1 MANPIDAHK
10 ETYREEAYELLSELE
25 EALLYLEE
33 NKQDMET
40 VSRVFRALHTIKGS
54 GSMFGFDNIASFTHD
69 IENFYELIRN
79 GEREVTKELI
89 DLTLEA
95 RDFINTMLD
104 ASTSDDGFYD
114 ESVGEEILRSLG
126 DMMPDEPAPRADA
139 GKEPAESVQEDD
151 SEPEEATYRITFRP
165 EAGLFTRGM
174 NTVYLLDEL
183 RCMGRHYI
191 AAHVSKIPTLD
202 ELHPEECYT
211 SWDIILT
218 TSVGI
223 NTIRDVFIFV
233 EDDAEINID
242 VIDEG
247 GMFTEGTD
255 YKRLGEIL
263 IERGSLTKEELK
275 SVMTGHKRIGEMLVD
290 SGLVEGGAVESAL
303 EEQKLIKDIKK
314 VRQAQNVAST
324 IRVASDKLDRLVNL
338 VGELVTVQ
346 ARLSQT
352 SLERKDPQLT
362 GIAEVVERLTSELHD
377 NTMSIRMV
385 PIGTTFTKFKR
396 LVRDLGDELGRN
408 VNLVTSGGETEL
420 DKTVIERL
428 NDPLVHIIRNSID
441 HGIEPPD
448 VREAVGK
455 DRNGTINIKAFHSGA
470 DVIIEIS
477 DNGAGLDEQAIR
489 SKAIEK
495 GIITAEMELSRH
507 EMHNLIF
514 SAGFSTASRV
524 TDVSGRGVGMDV
536 VMRSIDALRGVV
548 DVDSHKGSGTTIS
561 LRIPLTLA
569 IIEGLL
575 VKLGDNSY
583 VLPLSSVNE
592 CVEITSKEINAAH
605 GRNLVNVRNEM
616 VPYIRL
622 RERFAINGGRPERE
636 QVVIAVVGD
645 LRVGFAVD
653 SVIGEHQ
660 TVIKSLSR
668 VYKNV
673 RGISGATILGNGS
686 VALILDMP
694 RIIEDA
700 ELDERNMLKK

>member
-1 MANPIDAHK
+1 MASPLDAHK

-25 EALLYLEE
+25 ESLLHLEE
-33 NKQDMET
+33 NKDDMET

-54 GSMFGFDNIASFTHD
+54 GSMFGFDNIASFTHN

-79 GEREVTKELI
+79 GERKVTKELI

-114 ESVGEEILRSLG
+114 ESAGEEILSSLIRL
-126 DMMPDEPAPRADA
+126 MPDQMAPDA
-139 GKEPAESVQEDD
+139 AAGEGGDVPKDGDHVPQEV
-151 SEPEEATYRITFRP
+151 TYRITFKP
-165 EAGLFTRGM
+165 DPVLFSRGI
-174 NTVYLLDEL
+174 NPIYLFDEL

-191 AAHVSKIPTLD
+191 AAHVSNIPTLD
-202 ELHPEECYT
+202 ELDPEACYT

-218 TSVGI
+218 TAMGI
-223 NTIRDVFIFV
+223 DTIRDVFIFV
-233 EDDAEINID
+233 EDDAEISID

-247 GMFTEGTD
+247 GMFTEDAD
-255 YKRLGEIL
+255 YKKLGVIL
-263 IERGSLTKEELK
+263 IERGSITKEELE
-275 SVMTGHKRIGEMLVD
+275 SVVAGKKRIGALLVD
-290 SGLVEGGAVESAL
+290 SGLVEESTVESAL
-303 EEQKLIKDIKK
+303 CEQKLVKDIKK
-314 VRQAQNVAST
+314 TRHAQSVAST
-324 IRVASDKLDRLVNL
+324 IRVASEKLDRLVNL

-352 SLERKDPQLT
+352 SLERKDPALT

-396 LVRDLGDELGRN
+396 LVRDLGDELGRS
-408 VNLVTSGGETEL
+408 VNLIASGGETEL

-428 NDPLVHIIRNSID
+428 NDPLVHLIRNSMD

-448 VREAVGK
+448 IREAVGK
-455 DRNGTINIKAFHSGA
+455 DRNGTINIKASHSGA
-470 DVIIEIS
+470 DVLIEIS
-477 DNGAGLDEQAIR
+477 DDGAGLDEQAIR

-495 GIITAEMELSRH
+495 GIITAETDLSRH

-536 VMRSIDALRGVV
+536 VTRSIDALRGVV
-548 DVDSHKGSGTTIS
+548 EVDSRKGSGTTIR

-575 VKLGDNSY
+575 VQLGPNSY
-583 VLPLSSVNE
+583 VLPLSSVKQ
-592 CVEITSKEINAAH
+592 CVEITAKEIKAAH
-605 GRNLVNVRNEM
+605 GRNLVNVRGEM

-622 RERFAINGGRPERE
+622 RDRFAINGDRPERE
-636 QVVIAVVGD
+636 QVVIAVVSD

-653 SVIGEHQ
+653 NVIGEHQ

-673 RGISGATILGNGS
+673 RGISGATIL
-686 VALILDMP
+686 
-694 RIIEDA
+694 
-700 ELDERNMLKK
+700 

>member
-1 MANPIDAHK
+1 MANPMDAHK
-10 ETYREEAYELLSELE
+10 ETYREEAYELLAELE
-25 EALLYLEE
+25 EALLHLEE
-33 NKQDMET
+33 NKQDMEI

-95 RDFINTMLD
+95 RDFITTMLD

-114 ESVGEEILRSLG
+114 ESAGEEILRSLG
-126 DMMPDEPAPRADA
+126 SMMPGESAPRAGG
-139 GKEPAESVQEDD
+139 GKVPAESVQEDD

-165 EAGLFTRGM
+165 DAGVFTRGM

-183 RCMGRHYI
+183 RCMGRHHI

-218 TSVGI
+218 TSRGI
-223 NTIRDVFIFV
+223 NAIRDVFIFV
-233 EDDAEINID
+233 EDDAEITID
-242 VIDEG
+242 VIDED

-263 IERGSLTKEELK
+263 IERGSLTKEELE
-275 SVMTGHKRIGEMLVD
+275 SVITGHKRIGEMLVD
-290 SGLVEGGAVESAL
+290 SGLVEGETVESAL
-303 EEQKLIKDIKK
+303 EEQQLIKDIKK

-324 IRVASDKLDRLVNL
+324 IRVASEKLDRLVNL

-352 SLERKDPQLT
+352 SLERKDSQLT

-448 VREAVGK
+448 VRETVGK
-455 DRNGTINIKAFHSGA
+455 GRNGTINIKAFHSGA

-477 DNGAGLDEQAIR
+477 DDGAGLDEQAIR

-507 EMHNLIF
+507 EVHNLIF

-536 VMRSIDALRGVV
+536 VMRSIDALRGIVE
-548 DVDSHKGSGTTIS
+548 VDSRKGSGTTIS

-575 VKLGDNSY
+575 VKLGDDSY

-616 VPYIRL
+616 IPYIRL
-622 RERFAINGGRPERE
+622 RDRFAINGGRPERE

-700 ELDERNMLKK
+700 ELDERNMVKK